1 VILQD
6 KFRREAAPSVEEL
19 LKNPIYLDYARY
31 AVHKGKI
38 VMQL

>member
-1 VILQD
+1 
-6 KFRREAAPSVEEL
+6 L